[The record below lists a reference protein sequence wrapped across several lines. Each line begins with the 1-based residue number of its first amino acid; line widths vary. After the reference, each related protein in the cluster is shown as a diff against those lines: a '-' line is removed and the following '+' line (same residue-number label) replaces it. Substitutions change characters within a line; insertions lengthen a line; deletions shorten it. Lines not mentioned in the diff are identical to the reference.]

1 MKDHLSQKK
10 TTKKTN
16 YYIFCI
22 FSKDVVSFSYRHGT
36 TVVLKNKDEG
46 LTKNTRK
53 DDISGIIEKT
63 ISIQI
68 KHGVE
73 RFPSQIYKRNASV
86 INVNDT

>member
-1 MKDHLSQKK
+1 MKDNLSQKK
-10 TTKKTN
+10 NKKKTN

-22 FSKDVVSFSYRHGT
+22 FSKDVSFSYRHGT

-73 RFPSQIYKRNASV
+73 RFLSQIYKRNASV